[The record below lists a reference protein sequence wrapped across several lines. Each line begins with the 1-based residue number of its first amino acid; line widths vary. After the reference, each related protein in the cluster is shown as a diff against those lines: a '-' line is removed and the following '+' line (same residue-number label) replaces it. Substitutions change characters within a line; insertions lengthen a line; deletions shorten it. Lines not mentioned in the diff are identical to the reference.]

1 MRLILIPHQDRTEHL
16 TISDFDNLG
25 VETFHAETVAEV
37 QNLLAD
43 NHGKNGVDGVVVN
56 LEASAGVEVLAYLR
70 SHQPALPALLLSD
83 TVETAIALDGL
94 RLLPQDVAAER
105 LVAEF
110 ENVSGGVSLPHLLQ
124 VVALQNCTCS
134 VRVSAGARQ
143 GSIHFS
149 DGELTDAYLFDQ
161 QLDGEAAALEILTWH
176 DPKAEVREAR
186 PSQDRFITRSLLELL
201 RQGSPAESEPAES
214 TAEDA
219 VENATETEPNSTET
233 EQVEA
238 AVTSDEATTV
248 EADTDMTTTVETDGD
263 MVSADVTDTNTPDQ
277 PTTPTVS
284 LADNPALAHLLE
296 PAAQQEQAH
305 EQPSVTLHRVPDQAA
320 KETSVTDLR
329 HSLEQEAQGL
339 HETFQHLRD
348 RAREADEAIANVLTE
363 FEAFRARQER
373 YRQAEA
379 AFNERQEQLEQ
390 VRSGAEALAQQLL
403 SVVKQVSEKT
413 PAEPIEAE
421 SEPEAEL
428 A

>member
-1 MRLILIPHQDRTEHL
+1 MRLILITHEDRAERPL
-16 TISDFDNLG
+16 VSDFDSLG
-25 VETFHAETVAEV
+25 VETSHAATVAEV
-37 QNLLAD
+37 QSLLTD
-43 NHGKNGVDGVVVN
+43 TDEKNDVDGMVVD
-56 LEASAGVEVLAYLR
+56 LEASASVEVLAYLR
-70 SHQPALPALLLSD
+70 SHQPTLPALLLSD
-83 TVETAIALDGL
+83 TVETAISLDGL
-94 RLLPQDVAAER
+94 RLLPQDVTAER

-110 ENVSGGVSLPHLLQ
+110 ENASDGVSLPHLLQ
-124 VVALQNCTCS
+124 VVALQGCTCS
-134 VRVSAGARQ
+134 VRISAGARQ

-149 DGELTDAYLFDQ
+149 AGELTDAYLFDQ
-161 QLDGEAAALEILTWH
+161 QLDGEAAALDILTWH
-176 DPKAEVREAR
+176 DPKAEVREAK

-201 RQGSPAESEPAES
+201 GQNNAADTEPAES

-219 VENATETEPNSTET
+219 TEPSSTET
-233 EQVEA
+233 EGEQAGSE
-238 AVTSDEATTV
+238 VTSDKTTTA
-248 EADTDMTTTVETDGD
+248 EADMDMTATVETDGD
-263 MVSADVTDTNTPDQ
+263 MTSTDVTDANTPDL
-277 PTTPTVS
+277 PAAPAVS

-296 PAAQQEQAH
+296 PTAPSEERSQEQPH
-305 EQPSVTLHRVPDQAA
+305 EQPSVTLHRSPDQI

-329 HSLEQEAQGL
+329 HSLEQEAQSL

-403 SVVKQVSEKT
+403 SVVKQVSEKA
-413 PAEPIEAE
+413 PAETDELE
-421 SEPEAEL
+421 SEPKAEL